1 MNAVGELLQLEDI
14 ALDVDVPNSTALL
27 QRIAAMLA
35 RRGHLIEAE
44 VLESLKVREE
54 LGSTAL
60 GHGIAIPHARM
71 ARCGAAAGA
80 LVRTRFALPFNAP
93 DGKPVSVFL
102 GLIVP
107 KQANERHLK
116 LLATAA
122 AMFSDRRF
130 RERLWTSVQ
139 ASQALELLT
148 QWSNGSGPFAGAR
161 PNA

>member
-1 MNAVGELLQLEDI
+1 MNAVGELLKLEDI
-14 ALDVDVPNSTALL
+14 ALDVDASNGTALL

-35 RRGHLIEAE
+35 RRSLLIEAE
-44 VLESLKVREE
+44 VLESLKAREA
-54 LGSTAL
+54 LGSTGL

-71 ARCGAAAGA
+71 AQCGASAGA
-80 LVRTRFALPFNAP
+80 LVRTRFAVPFNAP

-122 AMFSDRRF
+122 AMFSDRDF
-130 RERLWTSVQ
+130 REKLQTSVE

-148 QWSNGSGPFAGAR
+148 RWSDVS
-161 PNA
+161 